1 MNYSERGA
9 RLYERWALLDKYY
22 LIVDIAISRFR
33 KKAINRLN
41 LADGAT
47 VADIGCGHGRS
58 LKRLRDVVGPS
69 GSVLGIDYSDGMV
82 KRSQNRYR
90 EYSSV
95 SVVRGD
101 ARSLPLQSGSLDAA
115 LSSYAL
121 STISYA
127 KSAIESIYHALKT
140 GGCLAVIDY
149 NRPQGIRY
157 HLLKYLRKFSYNWQG
172 IDIVRLLQEHFP
184 KVNVSKHDF
193 GSVVIVIAQK

>member
-1 MNYSERGA
+1 MNRSERGA
-9 RLYERWALLDKYY
+9 KLYERWALLDKYY
-22 LIVDIAISRFR
+22 LIVDVAISRFR
-33 KKAINRLN
+33 KKAINRLD
-41 LADGAT
+41 LAEGGT

-58 LKRLRDVVGPS
+58 LKQLRDVVGPS

-82 KRSQNRYR
+82 NRSQDRYKKDP
-90 EYSSV
+90 SV

-121 STISYA
+121 STIPRA
-127 KSAIESIYHALKT
+127 KSAIESVYRALKA
-140 GGCLAVIDY
+140 GGRLAVVDY

-172 IDIVRLLQEHFP
+172 IDIVRLLRELFP
-184 KVNVSKHDF
+184 EVNVSKHDF